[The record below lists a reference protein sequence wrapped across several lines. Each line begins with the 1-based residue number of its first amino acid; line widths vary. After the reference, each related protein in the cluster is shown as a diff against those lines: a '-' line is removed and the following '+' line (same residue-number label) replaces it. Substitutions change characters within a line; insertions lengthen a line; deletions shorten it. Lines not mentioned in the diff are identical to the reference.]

1 MLYHNLLNMQLKL
14 SIQISKIQFE
24 VQQLAMY
31 LTNTI
36 K

>member
-1 MLYHNLLNMQLKL
+1 MLYRNLLNMQLKL
-14 SIQISKIQFE
+14 SIQIEKIQFE
-24 VQQLAMY
+24 IQQLAMY